1 MAETTYDNTVLDEE
15 ELTWADWFSG
25 LGKGSIDSPDIEGV
39 LSPGEDWESSLTGEA
54 TGETMLDLLLSNP
67 AGLGLKGLG
76 LGAGVIKSLVPKI
89 LTSSKKTRGLLPK
102 GTNVIPESI
111 DDLTLRKIAQSPAYR
126 KKIEASGKT
135 LEYIKNFQNNKLI
148 KPILDRNK
156 ERLKNIEKLKK
167 EEDLIKRAFEKAVK
181 VSTKKTPKGGFPK
194 SAYDDKGVLDWKKAL
209 ELKAPTATRL
219 DSKNKMIKE
228 LLTGSAISLPPLAA
242 MLSHAK
248 DWPEKLAEIF
258 EPDPDMSGAEDMP
271 IGQTDLPLRYIDP
284 NYYEGET
291 PSREENINDAL
302 MRLLREQIQ
311 QAPY

>member
-1 MAETTYDNTVLDEE
+1 MFEQYENQNRTSGQDIFEGQYVESGIKGAHDNINKLILESMLSNIRGAENFKFGEKTTSDL
-15 ELTWADWFSG
+15 
-25 LGKGSIDSPDIEGV
+25 PDIF
-39 LSPGEDWESSLTGEA
+39 
-54 TGETMLDLLLSNP
+54 
-67 AGLGLKGLG
+67 KGLG

-156 ERLKNIEKLKK
+156 ESLKNIEKLKK